1 MYTQTRCQVTLR
13 RNKTP
18 RDGRQD
24 RQHFQEANLAG
35 KAEGQELVIYVLKG
49 ESLAQSPKASTWA

>member
-13 RNKTP
+13 RNETP
-18 RDGRQD
+18 RDGQD
-24 RQHFQEANLAG
+24 RQHFQEAKLAG

-49 ESLAQSPKASTWA
+49 ESLAQSPKASRCS